1 MRRCLSEFNKYND
14 VLLYNQSTE
23 NSCKRKICLLINRED
38 MGFFLKFIQK
48 IENYTKLEVN
58 RFDINVI
65 IYLNFIE
72 KHGIKI

>member
-1 MRRCLSEFNKYND
+1 MFTYKPRGY
-14 VLLYNQSTE
+14 V
-23 NSCKRKICLLINRED
+23 
-38 MGFFLKFIQK
+38 FFLNLYKK
-48 IENYTKLEVN
+48 VENYTKLEVN